1 MPLPLAYLAAG
12 LITVAGYILI
22 NGKRKKVFISYYS
35 KSDSHYK
42 NMIIAWA
49 NNNKFKLQLDDVS
62 TDVKIN
68 SEDTVYLKK
77 RMKQQIGKADYF
89 IVFVSENTYKRDWVT
104 WEIEQ
109 AKLLNKSIVAVK
121 EKRTHK
127 SPNAL
132 LGCGAK
138 WVYGFNEEKN
148 TRSFELKINIYGDI

>member
-1 MPLPLAYLAAG
+1 MPLPLALAYLAVA
-12 LITVAGYILI
+12 VAGYLFV

-62 TDVKIN
+62 TDIKIK
-68 SEDTVYLKK
+68 SEDISYLKK
-77 RMKQQIGKADYF
+77 IMKQKIDKADYF
-89 IVFVSENTYKRDWVT
+89 MVFVGKNTHKRDWVT
-104 WEIEQ
+104 WEIQQ
-109 AKLLNKSIVAVK
+109 AKSFNKTIVAVK

-132 LGCGAK
+132 LGCNAI
-138 WVYGFNEEKN
+138 WVYGFTEEKIREALEN
-148 TRSFELKINIYGDI
+148 